1 MDERSKRQK
10 EAALSERYRNHSP
23 VSWREGDPCRRRS
36 YSEKEISFELT
47 EALQAEIDACNRE
60 SGLDIRLI
68 RDEER
73 AFGSF
78 LARCGKFRGVKNYL
92 VLMGKDEA
100 DTAENSWLRMLTVNI
115 SAHSD
120 MEMN

>member
-1 MDERSKRQK
+1 MDIW
-10 EAALSERYRNHSP
+10 EAMEQRHS
-23 VSWREGDPCRRRS
+23 VRS

-73 AFGSF
+73 AFGRFPGALRKISRREK
-78 LARCGKFRGVKNYL
+78 LSCPDGKRRGRYGRKGRIFRG
-92 VLMGKDEA
+92 A
-100 DTAENSWLRMLTVNI
+100 AR
-115 SAHSD
+115 A
-120 MEMN
+120 

>member
-1 MDERSKRQK
+1 MDIW
-10 EAALSERYRNHSP
+10 EAMEQRHS
-23 VSWREGDPCRRRS
+23 VRS

-73 AFGSF
+73 AFRSF
-78 LARCGKFRGVKNYL
+78 LARCGKFRGVKIIL
-92 VLMGKDEA
+92 
-100 DTAENSWLRMLTVNI
+100 S
-115 SAHSD
+115 
-120 MEMN
+120 